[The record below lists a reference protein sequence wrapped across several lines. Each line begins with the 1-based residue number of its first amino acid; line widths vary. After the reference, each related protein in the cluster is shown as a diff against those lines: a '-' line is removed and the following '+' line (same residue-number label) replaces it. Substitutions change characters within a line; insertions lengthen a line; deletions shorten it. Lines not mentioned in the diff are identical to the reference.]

1 DSQTAL
7 AIMEILKS
15 ISQKRLVILVTH
27 NISLAQNYATRIIEL
42 LDGKIQKDSHPVKER
57 INNEKRL
64 KKTPKLGFFDT
75 LRLSIKN
82 MLRTKTRTLL
92 SMIAGSIGIVGIGL
106 VLSIS
111 KGVNSYIEE
120 VQKSALGNYP
130 ITIMSQAKKK
140 DEEGLEVV
148 ERESFPDGE
157 FVSIRE
163 GENRYDYYNVMDEDF
178 LAYME
183 TLPPQLYTVID
194 YNTSIAMNILSQTAT
209 GYRKVST
216 SQLSEMSKDQN
227 FVLAQYDVLKGSIPN
242 AADEVAI
249 IIDKYNCLDALTL
262 YYLGI
267 DYEGMES
274 LSFDQLLS
282 KQFKLLFNNDLY
294 VKQGDV
300 FKTKG
305 LSQYESLYNNS
316 QFSIKV
322 TAIMREK
329 KNANTVLYR
338 SGLLYTPELTQV
350 VYEDA
355 RQSNIYTEQLN
366 YGLTKNVFTGQAYE
380 DEVSFSST
388 SSKEYQL
395 KQTYLNI
402 GAYVNT
408 NRIYVYTPTFADRL
422 AISNFVSLYD
432 DENGQVKIT
441 YYDYMNNVT
450 TEFASLVKVFS
461 TVLIIFSSVSL
472 IVSAIM
478 IGIITYVSIFE
489 RIRDI
494 GILRSIGA
502 RKWDIATLFNFET
515 LSIGFFS
522 GLLGVLGVLVLVEPV
537 NDFVKKMVIEYTVSF
552 SGISQVIV
560 AQFESRYIFLMVFGS
575 MLVSF
580 MAGLIPAVI
589 ASGKNP
595 IEALKTER

>member
-1 DSQTAL
+1 
-7 AIMEILKS
+7 
-15 ISQKRLVILVTH
+15 
-27 NISLAQNYATRIIEL
+27 
-42 LDGKIQKDSHPVKER
+42 
-57 INNEKRL
+57 
-64 KKTPKLGFFDT
+64 
-75 LRLSIKN
+75 
-82 MLRTKTRTLL
+82 
-92 SMIAGSIGIVGIGL
+92 
-106 VLSIS
+106 
-111 KGVNSYIEE
+111 
-120 VQKSALGNYP
+120 
-130 ITIMSQAKKK
+130 
-140 DEEGLEVV
+140 
-148 ERESFPDGE
+148 
-157 FVSIRE
+157 
-163 GENRYDYYNVMDEDF
+163 
-178 LAYME
+178 
-183 TLPPQLYTVID
+183 
-194 YNTSIAMNILSQTAT
+194 
-209 GYRKVST
+209 
-216 SQLSEMSKDQN
+216 
-227 FVLAQYDVLKGSIPN
+227 
-242 AADEVAI
+242 
-249 IIDKYNCLDALTL
+249 DKYNCLDALTL